1 MKADAAPG
9 HQTKIST
16 NTDSHSQ
23 NSGKRK
29 MSEFSCNP
37 GMQKR
42 ELFFLLLLNST
53 LLYCIS
59 MGEVIVRLFTG
70 TFSYRTCYSL
80 HSYCRSVLLII
91 VKGIY
96 PRYQ

>member
-1 MKADAAPG
+1 MKADAASG
-9 HQTKIST
+9 NQTTIST
-16 NTDSHSQ
+16 NTDSQSQ

-53 LLYCIS
+53 VLY
-59 MGEVIVRLFTG
+59 L
-70 TFSYRTCYSL
+70 
-80 HSYCRSVLLII
+80 
-91 VKGIY
+91 KGASDC
-96 PRYQ
+96 